1 VVISGLPEIGEWTL
15 IRYPGAATSTG
26 TGAST
31 TVTALT
37 AGTYNFAVRNEEG
50 CTSVVSGN
58 AVINPQPVTPSAP
71 VVGTIT
77 HPTLTVTTGSVA
89 LSGLPSSGTWTL
101 TRLPENVI
109 LTGTGT
115 TRTVTGLDPGTYTFT
130 VANAAGCTSL
140 PTGNV
145 TINAVPG
152 APNLVINNP
161 ATICS
166 NQTTDLTA
174 PAVTAGSDENLT
186 YTYWLDAAA
195 TLPYA
200 TPAAATAGTYYIRGT
215 TTAGYSTTKPVVVT
229 ADQLPVAYAGLDQT
243 LDYQF
248 VTTLMADAPLAGTGI
263 WSVLSGTGELFNSAA
278 AITDV
283 NGLSLG
289 RNEFVWTIT
298 NGVCP
303 PVSDN
308 VVVTVNDLV
317 IPTLITPNG
326 DNKNDYFVIRG
337 LETLGRTEL
346 LIFDRR
352 GLKVYENDNYDNT
365 FEGLD
370 YNGNPVQD
378 DTYFYTLRSASGTS
392 MSGYIVVRR

>member
-1 VVISGLPEIGEWTL
+1 
-15 IRYPGAATSTG
+15 
-26 TGAST
+26 
-31 TVTALT
+31 
-37 AGTYNFAVRNEEG
+37 
-50 CTSVVSGN
+50 
-58 AVINPQPVTPSAP
+58 
-71 VVGTIT
+71 
-77 HPTLTVTTGSVA
+77 
-89 LSGLPSSGTWTL
+89 
-101 TRLPENVI
+101 
-109 LTGTGT
+109 
-115 TRTVTGLDPGTYTFT
+115 
-130 VANAAGCTSL
+130 
-140 PTGNV
+140 
-145 TINAVPG
+145 
-152 APNLVINNP
+152 
-161 ATICS
+161 
-166 NQTTDLTA
+166 
-174 PAVTAGSDENLT
+174 
-186 YTYWLDAAA
+186 
-195 TLPYA
+195 
-200 TPAAATAGTYYIRGT
+200 
-215 TTAGYSTTKPVVVT
+215 
-229 ADQLPVAYAGLDQT
+229 
-243 LDYQF
+243 
-248 VTTLMADAPLAGTGI
+248 MADAPLAGTGI